1 MRRALAR
8 LMRLIRLYATV
19 VITPCRILQ
28 HLFSSR
34 RRMAAIILPATPGTD
49 FALGYYNAT

>member
-8 LMRLIRLYATV
+8 LIKLYATV

-34 RRMAAIILPATPGTD
+34 QRMATIILPATPGTD